1 MSKDCITYIDYKS
14 VLLKNISFLDHF
26 LTFFTKDMTMAEKH
40 PISDSI
46 NRRFENTSDLTDF
59 FKHALNDAELSAHKS
74 TTLEPG

>member
-1 MSKDCITYIDYKS
+1 
-14 VLLKNISFLDHF
+14 
-26 LTFFTKDMTMAEKH
+26 MTMAEKH